1 MNECRYRA
9 HISAVFNYSS
19 LYLLGTVGLK
29 LRSTLVFLES
39 LRVTCLSCLRHDK
52 QGILLGTNPTLVSFA
67 VTHHSSFNEKW
78 LEQSPEEFQLILK
91 QIINFRNM
99 SLKKGKF
106 WYKEETAGNRIHC
119 FNMIWLMIYFVS
131 FGSNLLSSYL
141 YNESVST
148 SFYVISEIIFYEN
161 S

>member
-67 VTHHSSFNEKW
+67 VTHHISFNEKW

-99 SLKKGKF
+99 SLKK
-106 WYKEETAGNRIHC
+106 
-119 FNMIWLMIYFVS
+119 
-131 FGSNLLSSYL
+131 
-141 YNESVST
+141 
-148 SFYVISEIIFYEN
+148 EN
-161 S
+161 SDIRKRQPVIEFTALTWYDLWYTLFRLEVIY